1 MKNNVGAPI
10 GNKNRLE
17 GSQAKNEWL
26 QVRIDAETKA
36 AIKDSAKKEGLNI
49 SQYLL
54 FLYMAKNN

>member
-17 GSQAKNEWL
+17 GSQAKTEWL
-26 QVRIDAETKA
+26 QVRIDAETKE
-36 AIKDSAKKEGLNI
+36 AIKASAKKEGLNI